1 MQHSSSS
8 PAPIIIGD
16 AVADDFGENRVLIPP
31 VSGALERP
39 PSDQIW
45 TLDGASMGTT
55 WQVRLIAP
63 AGAAQESYRTAI
75 HEELDRVIALF
86 SPWVEH
92 SEITR
97 FNTAPKGDIA
107 LSPDFYDLLSASLD
121 LSDAVNG
128 AVDPT
133 LGALVDLWGFGPTG
147 PSPSNA
153 PIPSDGDIA
162 LAQKISGRDKLSLNH
177 DHRTAHQIGG
187 LRLDFSGIAK
197 GHAVDR
203 VSDRLKAMGAT
214 SHLVEIGGELKGV
227 GVKPDGQP
235 WWVEIEAVEGTNVP
249 RTVAALFDLA
259 VATSGDWRKSFT
271 HDGIHYSHTIDGF
284 SGRPVSNGVAQVT
297 VFDALAMRADTL
309 ATAFTVL
316 GPDAGLDMASAMGV
330 AAHFIL
336 RTESGLS
343 ERYSPAYAAMMED
356 EA

>member
-8 PAPIIIGD
+8 PAPILIGD
-16 AVADDFGENRVLIPP
+16 AVADEFGENRVLIPP
-31 VSGALERP
+31 VGGALERP

-55 WQVRLIAP
+55 WQVRFIAP
-63 AGAAQESYRTAI
+63 SGSVQESFRAAI

-92 SEITR
+92 SEISR

-107 LSPDFYDLLSASLD
+107 LSPDFYDLLSASLV
-121 LSDAVNG
+121 LSDAFKG

-147 PSPSNA
+147 PRPSSA
-153 PIPSDGDIA
+153 PIPSDADIA
-162 LAQKISGRDKLSLNH
+162 LAQKVSGRDKLKLNH
-177 DHRTAHQIGG
+177 ENRTAHQIGG
-187 LRLDFSGIAK
+187 LKLDFSGIAK

-203 VSDRLKAMGAT
+203 VSDRLKMMGAT

-235 WWVEIEAVEGTNVP
+235 WWVEIEAVEGANVP

-259 VATSGDWRKSFT
+259 VATSGDWRKSFV
-271 HDGIHYSHTIDGF
+271 HDGTQYSHTIDGTT
-284 SGRPVSNGVAQVT
+284 GYPVSNGVVQVT
-297 VFDALAMRADTL
+297 AFDPRAMRADTL

-316 GPDAGLDMASAMGV
+316 GPDAGLEMATDMGV
-330 AAHFIL
+330 AAHYIL